1 MASFARE
8 IFAVLDADGIP
19 LKNLVASTSITWSS
33 IYSIN
38 SSGTAT
44 AVSSSGDKPTFT
56 EVGGNNTTGIYVV
69 GAGANNGA
77 IPADTRLVGII
88 DCGTSAYPRYRFF
101 DSKYEDR
108 QSPALLS
115 DVSILADGT
124 NGLAAIKTQTVSTG
138 TTATNTYNIVN
149 NGTYGNSALNTTL
162 GTISGYVNG
171 GSGSAYALL
180 TNATYGLSATKT
192 ALDSAATTG
201 TNTYNIV
208 NSGTYGNS
216 AIKTAVDT
224 ASTAAVAARK
234 VATNKWVVASN
245 QLIIYDDNGSSA
257 LYTFNL
263 YDANGTPTS
272 TDIVRRVP
280 A

>member
-8 IFAVLDADGIP
+8 IFTVLDANGVP
-19 LKNLVASTSITWSS
+19 LKNLASSITWSS

-44 AVSSSGDKPTFT
+44 AVTVSGDKPTFT
-56 EVGGNNTTGIYVV
+56 EVGGNSATGIYVV

-88 DCGTSAYPRYRFF
+88 DCGTTAYPRYRFF

-108 QSPALLS
+108 QAPALNS
-115 DVSILADGT
+115 DVTILADGT
-124 NGLAAIKTQTVSTG
+124 NGLAAIK

-149 NGTYGNSALNTTL
+149 NGTYGNSALNSTL
-162 GTISGYVNG
+162 STISGYVNG

-180 TNATYGLSATKT
+180 TNATYGLSQIKT
-192 ALDSAATTG
+192 QTDNA
-201 TNTYNIV
+201 YNIV

-216 AIKTAVDT
+216 AIKSAVDT

-245 QLIIYDDNGSSA
+245 QLIVYDDNGSTA

>member
-8 IFAVLDADGIP
+8 IFSVMDADGIP
-19 LKNLVASTSITWSS
+19 LKNLVATSSITWTS

-56 EVGGNNTTGIYVV
+56 EVGGNNTTGIYIV
-69 GAGANNGA
+69 GTGANNGA
-77 IPADTRLVGII
+77 IPSDTRLVGII

-108 QSPALLS
+108 QTPALNS
-115 DVSILADGT
+115 DLTILTDGT
-124 NGLAAIKTQTVSTG
+124 NGLAAIKTTV
-138 TTATNTYNIVN
+138 TNNYNILN

-162 GTISGYVNG
+162 STISGYVNG

-180 TNATYGLSATKT
+180 TNGTYGLSATK
-192 ALDSAATTG
+192 S
-201 TNTYNIV
+201 
-208 NSGTYGNS
+208 
-216 AIKTAVDT
+216 AVDT

-234 VATNKWVVASN
+234 VATNKWIVASN
-245 QLIIYDDNGSSA
+245 QLIVYDDNGSTA